1 MRARLAWFPP
11 VLRFISQD
19 VIPCKG
25 QYKHVPL
32 EKNRFL
38 CPRFCKRG
46 KGFQVL
52 SIEKYEKTFF

>member
-1 MRARLAWFPP
+1 MRARLAWFLP

-32 EKNRFL
+32 KKD
-38 CPRFCKRG
+38 FCVHGLK
-46 KGFQVL
+46 KGQGFPGFKHRKV
-52 SIEKYEKTFF
+52 

>member
-1 MRARLAWFPP
+1 MRARLAWFLP

-32 EKNRFL
+32 EKKRFL
-38 CPRFCKRG
+38 CPRFK
-46 KGFQVL
+46 KGQGFPGFKHRKV
-52 SIEKYEKTFF
+52 

>member
-11 VLRFISQD
+11 VLRFVSQD

-38 CPRFCKRG
+38 CPRFK
-46 KGFQVL
+46 KGQGFPGFKHRKV
-52 SIEKYEKTFF
+52 